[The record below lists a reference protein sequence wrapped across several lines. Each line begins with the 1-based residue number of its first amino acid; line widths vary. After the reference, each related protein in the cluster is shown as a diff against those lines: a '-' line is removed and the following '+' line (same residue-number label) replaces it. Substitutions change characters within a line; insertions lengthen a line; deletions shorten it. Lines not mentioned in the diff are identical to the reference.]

1 MFTGVV
7 TSGAWN
13 KKWVLFISFSLTL
26 WDLLH
31 CFSVFSLSSLHPD
44 FELLLWN
51 SNAAYNCLFELDS
64 SETLWAFCCF
74 FLRPRA
80 FLFGLIKSNRSSSF
94 STWFENCGD
103 TYIKKND
110 YIKKY
115 TSFIKISSNAV
126 LWYTNISYPFHRH
139 FIINRQRC
147 RQKWPSCG
155 LNRSA
160 VILLSI

>member
-7 TSGAWN
+7 TWGAWN
-13 KKWVLFISFSLTL
+13 KKWVLFSSFSLTL

-31 CFSVFSLSSLHPD
+31 CLSVFSLSSLHPD

-80 FLFGLIKSNRSSSF
+80 FLFGLIKPNRSSSF

-103 TYIKKND
+103 TYIKND
-110 YIKKY
+110 RLVFFKSVY
-115 TSFIKISSNAV
+115 TNTRFIKISFNAV
-126 LWYTNISYPFHRH
+126 LWYTNLTH
-139 FIINRQRC
+139 FIDTSSSTGKDAARN
-147 RQKWPSCG
+147 G
-155 LNRSA
+155 LLA
-160 VILLSI
+160 AWTGVQ